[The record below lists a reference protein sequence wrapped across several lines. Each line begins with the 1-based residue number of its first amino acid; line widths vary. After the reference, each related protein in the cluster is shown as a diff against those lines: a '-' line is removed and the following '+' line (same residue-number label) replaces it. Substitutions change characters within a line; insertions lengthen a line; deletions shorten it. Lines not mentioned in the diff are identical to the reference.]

1 MSQENVEIV
10 RRYLD
15 EVSREPSERVGE
27 FWETD
32 SDYYPARKFPEARPC
47 HGRKEIVRFITEYLA
62 AWEDYRYLVKDARA
76 VGDDR
81 VLVHG
86 RVRAEGRGSGV
97 PAGGRHLLVLLAP
110 AWTIHQG
117 RGSPDREGCA
127 SRARRQWRHPRSRR
141 PGGVGDV
148 AGERRDRAPGAGE
161 VEPGRSRRGFG
172 VDGRRR
178 CPPNGRGLAGARLFR
193 EGRSPLLF

>member
-1 MSQENVEIV
+1 MSWENVEIV

-86 RVRAEGRGSGV
+86 CVRAEGRGSGV
-97 PAGGRHLLVLLAP
+97 PLEGDIYWCYWLRHGRFIRVEDHLTEKGALHALGLSGDTLEAAGL
-110 AWTIHQG
+110 
-117 RGSPDREGCA
+117 SE
-127 SRARRQWRHPRSRR
+127 
-141 PGGVGDV
+141 
-148 AGERRDRAPGAGE
+148 
-161 VEPGRSRRGFG
+161 
-172 VDGRRR
+172 
-178 CPPNGRGLAGARLFR
+178 
-193 EGRSPLLF
+193 